1 MTRFIVF
8 TGRSTLLEIPV
19 GGAQSVQSFEVQET
33 TRIGFEVE
41 DHDER
46 VTYQITIGDIP
57 IAEPPQERRSR
68 LEWQASPCLD
78 GASGVTPIS
87 LRDAATG
94 EVLARTLALV
104 EPSKLS
110 EVAYDAMLEDMRR
123 ISVEL
128 LLDLISKSRLALAQL
143 PSSGEAGVKPLT
155 ARLELSQI
163 RRFWKRFSPVIA
175 DILEDPHTEL
185 RPIQTTR
192 QLRPGERLTPDVLR
206 RFAQRGLSARE
217 AVRSGGLVELA
228 TTVQVRNTRENRVL
242 VAFMDLL
249 RRRVKRSLRR
259 ARSEREMR
267 LAQKRSYGSADA
279 ALVRFIQLRE
289 DPKIARLREIVDA
302 CEGTMSEIHRAIQS
316 FAVPV
321 TRMGRQDF
329 LASFNGPF
337 FRSHPK
343 YARAARL
350 MLAFLNNTA
359 IVVEQGDAEG
369 AKSIET
375 IFEQWVFFQVSA
387 ALQAAGLSCIS
398 HNSIF
403 EPIARDRFSVD
414 LDRNAAID
422 FEAGDK
428 RIVRLRY
435 EPTIL
440 PREAAQGMDSL
451 YRGNS
456 ASPWTPDIV
465 LEILAPSADLRDYR
479 LAYAAVI
486 DAKYTTVGNVWDRL
500 EKIEKYREIRSV
512 DTDGQIARQVW
523 VVAPISASLQ
533 PRDGAVTWS
542 TNGDVSA
549 DAFDVI
555 LGVLGAD
562 PADRDQTG
570 ATLKAFILG
579 LLTHS
584 AEYAEA
590 TRRQKS
596 NQ

>member
-8 TGRSTLLEIPV
+8 TGRSTLLETSV

-33 TRIGFEVE
+33 TRVGFEV
-41 DHDER
+41 DDYDEG

-57 IAEPPQERRSR
+57 IAEAPQERRSR
-68 LEWQASPCLD
+68 LEWPASPCLD

-94 EVLARTLALV
+94 DILARTLALV

-110 EVAYDAMLEDMRR
+110 ENAYDAMFEDMRR

-143 PSSGEAGVKPLT
+143 PSSHGSGVQPLT

-163 RRFWKRFSPVIA
+163 RRFWKCFSPVIA

-185 RPIQTTR
+185 RPMQITR
-192 QLRPGERLTPDVLR
+192 PLRPGERLTPDVVQ
-206 RFAQRGLSARE
+206 RFAHRGLTARD
-217 AVRSGGLVELA
+217 AVRSGRLVELA
-228 TTVQVRNTRENRVL
+228 TSEQVRNTRENRVL

-249 RRRVKRSLRR
+249 RRRVERSLRR

-279 ALVRFIQLRE
+279 ALARFIELRE
-289 DPKIARLREIVDA
+289 DPKIARLQEIVDA
-302 CEGTMSEIHRAIQS
+302 CEGTMTEVHRAMQS
-316 FAVPV
+316 FSVPV
-321 TRMGRQDF
+321 TRMGRQGF

-375 IFEQWVFFQVSA
+375 IFEQWVFFQFSA

-422 FEAGDK
+422 FEAPDK

-500 EKIEKYREIRSV
+500 QKIEKYREIRSV
-512 DTDGQIARQVW
+512 DTDSQIARQVW
-523 VVAPISASLQ
+523 VAAPISASLQ
-533 PRDGAVTWS
+533 PRDEAVTWS
-542 TNGDVSA
+542 TGGDVGA
-549 DAFDVI
+549 NALDVI
-555 LGVLGAD
+555 LGVLGVD

-579 LLTHS
+579 LLAHS
-584 AEYAEA
+584 AEYARA
-590 TRRQKS
+590 TSRQ
-596 NQ
+596 